1 MSTSNQ
7 MYNTV
12 KNILKYNVMR
22 YNSTMHTCSYLGGG
36 GPNQIDPTK
45 PSAYPTQDNETSPY
59 K

>member
-1 MSTSNQ
+1 
-7 MYNTV
+7 MYSTV